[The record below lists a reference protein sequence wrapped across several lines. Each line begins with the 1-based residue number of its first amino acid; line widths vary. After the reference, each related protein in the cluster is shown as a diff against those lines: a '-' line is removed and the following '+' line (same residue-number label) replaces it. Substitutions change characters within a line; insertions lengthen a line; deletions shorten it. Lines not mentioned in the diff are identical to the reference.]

1 MAVGLL
7 ETGER
12 YTSHS
17 WWFLH
22 IIHTSY
28 TPTIVYPIVILSIFI
43 HIPTSPTYL
52 YYHHLP

>member
-28 TPTIVYPIVILSIFI
+28 TPHHCLSYSYP
-43 HIPTSPTYL
+43 
-52 YYHHLP
+52 